1 MADEKK
7 SKKKVVV
14 TTSKTKKKLK
24 PTTSKASKASAK
36 GSALKVAK
44 SELIFKPYNYYIM
57 LAGLGLVLLG
67 LLLMSGGGMPDPN
80 TWDDSIIYSF
90 RRTFLATTVIL
101 AGLGLEIYAIF
112 KK

>member
-1 MADEKK
+1 MADENK

-24 PTTSKASKASAK
+24 PTRSRSSSKVSS
-36 GSALKVAK
+36 LKVAK
-44 SELIFKPYNYYIM
+44 TELIFKPNNYYIM
-57 LAGLGLVLLG
+57 LAGLGLILLG
-67 LLLMSGGGMPDPN
+67 LLLMSGGAMPDPN

-90 RRTFLATTVIL
+90 RRTFLATIVIL
-101 AGLGLEIYAIF
+101 SGLGLEIYAIF